1 MASMKNSLRNV
12 SPRPEIARCKESRE
26 HWLVYN
32 VRKEIRVWPEKL
44 QNLFTE
50 IEGEVDEEN
59 ELLKTF
65 QDLVELN
72 RVVEGEVEV
81 SNSKEYVM
89 LIEKCLNYLNEN
101 APYLPPCK
109 APYYEPESA
118 NVTELSD
125 NIPVNTDNIPRQIPV
140 NTSGSC
146 FWLTLAI
153 VVPVLSVC
161 IYISLNSQVN
171 TDVEP
176 NKIAEWT
183 QNIKDL
189 QKQFPSQNEKIWFS
203 IMSGVK
209 TIVTEK
215 PTKPSVLLLLHND
228 KKTSA
233 CLADQVGQNAVR
245 LLSDTSQKPIVIQG
259 EELKL
264 NDSLTKDYGLF
275 TESYKHD
282 IEKIHV
288 MIVHDLQEVPGTI
301 AQTFH
306 VLCDVENPLVR
317 NAAFLFTMQVD
328 EKEKKTPT
336 KIAEDYLKNIW
347 KDTLSDDIL
356 DPLITRITDAVESV
370 KMESIL
376 PC

>member
-1 MASMKNSLRNV
+1 MTSMKNSLRNV

-26 HWLVYN
+26 HRLVNN
-32 VRKEIRVWPEKL
+32 VRKEIREWPEKL
-44 QNLFTE
+44 QNLFIE
-50 IEGEVDEEN
+50 IEGEVEADEEN
-59 ELLKTF
+59 ELLKIF
-65 QDLVELN
+65 QDLVELKG
-72 RVVEGEVEV
+72 VVEGEVEV
-81 SNSKEYVM
+81 SNPKEYVRH
-89 LIEKCLNYLNEN
+89 IEKCLNYLNEN
-101 APYLPPCK
+101 DPYLPPFK
-109 APYYEPESA
+109 APYYYEPESA

-125 NIPVNTDNIPRQIPV
+125 NIPVNT
-140 NTSGSC
+140 SGSY
-146 FWLTLAI
+146 FWLIFVI
-153 VVPVLSVC
+153 VVPVLTGC
-161 IYISLNSQVN
+161 IYISLNSPGN
-171 TDVEP
+171 TGVEP

-189 QKQFPSQNEKIWFS
+189 QKQFPSQNEKIWSS

-275 TESYKHD
+275 SESYKHD

-347 KDTLSDDIL
+347 KDTLSNDIL